1 MPTRARLKKSGRNRT
16 ASNQLFQ
23 RLARRN
29 VKNSSK
35 DYLIY
40 FLTLAFSVALFYT
53 FNSIDAQFT
62 AFGIPDRMNFLSF
75 SAGMLAAVSV
85 LVCLIIG
92 FLVVYANHFMLRRRK
107 REMGLYMTLGMEF
120 EDISALLW
128 RETRIIG
135 GLSLAAGLASGI
147 VLSQGLSLVTARIIG
162 AEMTNYRFVLSVK
175 AVLMSVLFFGIL
187 FFFVY
192 RWNVRVIRKM
202 ELLELLYAGK
212 KNEAVSRGKAGDILL
227 FVLGAAMLPAGY
239 AVIAAPAKR
248 YFLQGL
254 PEGICF
260 IAVGSILLCLSVS
273 AVLVKVCKSRK
284 KYYYS
289 RLHLFA
295 VNQLGSRLKSAGLSI
310 GVVSILICL
319 AISVMTIGLATGNTF
334 VSDADA
340 AAPYDVSFQI
350 RDEIGELEGK
360 TVEQLLERKGLVLS
374 DYVKDKA
381 ELRLYTSDEITRDIL
396 EGGSRM
402 KEYKVYIVGADDYNR
417 VMAMNGISPV
427 ILGENEYA
435 INYNVEEKEAE
446 LRNFMESGRVL
457 DVNGTPLTPAEG
469 GLYRRT
475 YMNGNGFG
483 DGGTLIV
490 PQRLISGQTSG
501 LDLAW
506 AVCNGRFRDSD
517 SYGKLTKAQLQIP
530 ERILF
535 YTHQDIR
542 IELMSNILTVTYIG
556 IYLGITFLIAAGAVL
571 ALQQLSQAADNAG
584 GYGLLGKLGASE
596 ADRRE
601 ALLLQLA
608 AYFGIPFVPAVLNAV
623 FIVAGVFAG
632 AEELS
637 LWSVAQTGLF
647 TGGVVIA
654 VYGLYFAVT
663 YSGSRRI
670 LKLNQV

>member
-1 MPTRARLKKSGRNRT
+1 MRTRACLKKNGGNR
-16 ASNQLFQ
+16 ARSNMLFQ

-29 VKNSSK
+29 VKNSSR

-62 AFGIPDRMNFLSF
+62 AFDIPDRMNFLSF

-92 FLVVYANHFMLRRRK
+92 FLVVYANHFMMRCRK
-107 REMGLYMTLGMEF
+107 REMGVYMTLGMEF

-128 RETRIIG
+128 KETRIIG
-135 GLSLAAGLASGI
+135 GASLLAGLASGI
-147 VLSQGLSLVTARIIG
+147 LLSQGLSFVTARIIG
-162 AEMTNYRFVLSVK
+162 ADIMNYRFVFSIK
-175 AVLMSVLFFGIL
+175 AILMSVLFFGIL
-187 FFFVY
+187 FLFVY
-192 RWNVRVIRKM
+192 RWNVRVIRRM

-212 KNEAVSRGKAGDILL
+212 KNEAVSRGKARDILL
-227 FVLGAAMLPAGY
+227 FILGAAMLLIGY
-239 AVIAAPAKR
+239 AVIAAPNKR

-254 PEGICF
+254 FEGICF
-260 IAVGSILLCLSVS
+260 IAAGSIFLCLSVS
-273 AVLVKVCKSRK
+273 AVLVRVCKSRK

-289 RLHLFA
+289 SLHLFA

-350 RDEIGELEGK
+350 RDEAGELEGK
-360 TVEQLLERKGLVLS
+360 TVEQVLEQKGLTLS

-381 ELRLYTSDEITRDIL
+381 ELRIYTTGKITRDIL
-396 EGGSRM
+396 DGNNEM
-402 KEYKVYIVGADDYNR
+402 KRYRVYIVGADDYNR

-435 INYNVEEKEAE
+435 VNYNMEEKEAV
-446 LRNFMESGRVL
+446 LRSFMESGRAL
-457 DVNGTPLTPAEG
+457 DLNGARLTPAED

-475 YMNGNGFG
+475 YINGNGFA

-490 PQRLISGQTSG
+490 PQRLTKE

-506 AVCNGRFRDSD
+506 AVCNGSFRNSD
-517 SYGKLTKAQLQIP
+517 SYGKLTRAQIQIP
-530 ERILF
+530 ERIVF

-542 IELMSNILTVTYIG
+542 IEIMSNILTVTYIG

-571 ALQQLSQAADNAG
+571 ALQQLSQAADNTG
-584 GYGLLGKLGASE
+584 GYGLLRKFGAGE
-596 ADRRE
+596 EDMRE
-601 ALLLQLA
+601 ALLTQLV

-623 FIVAGVFAG
+623 FIVTGVFAG
-632 AEELS
+632 VEELS

-647 TGGVVIA
+647 TGGVVIV
-654 VYGLYFAVT
+654 VYGLYFVIT

-670 LKLNQV
+670 LKMN